1 MPVGVTNA
9 GLVGDGV
16 LRPAELGFQIL
27 KTRTATN
34 STGIPVWSEEVGSRT
49 IHIPLCES
57 KMEGEQYSI
66 SISGKSTIHVGWVLA
81 VGVFDSG
88 AQQMGDAKSASHP
101 DIRMRISTHESGKA
115 YKCTCSAA
123 AHRFTH
129 APPQPWTPSVAPP
142 IGVGIQR
149 GVASTLPR
157 EVALYADSRGAYWTR
172 VINDLSGPI
181 RLIFAPG
188 RSPTATL
195 MAHALC
201 ILLIWHRHL
210 MVPTLAI

>member
-1 MPVGVTNA
+1 
-9 GLVGDGV
+9 
-16 LRPAELGFQIL
+16 
-27 KTRTATN
+27 
-34 STGIPVWSEEVGSRT
+34 
-49 IHIPLCES
+49 
-57 KMEGEQYSI
+57 MEGEQYSI

>member
-1 MPVGVTNA
+1 MHTDSHALHPN
-9 GLVGDGV
+9 
-16 LRPAELGFQIL
+16 LGHPRLHYPSAWAF
-27 KTRTATN
+27 KGEWHRE
-34 STGIPVWSEEVGSRT
+34 SSE
-49 IHIPLCES
+49 P
-57 KMEGEQYSI
+57 
-66 SISGKSTIHVGWVLA
+66 
-81 VGVFDSG
+81 
-88 AQQMGDAKSASHP
+88 
-101 DIRMRISTHESGKA
+101 
-115 YKCTCSAA
+115 
-123 AHRFTH
+123 
-129 APPQPWTPSVAPP
+129 
-142 IGVGIQR
+142 
-149 GVASTLPR
+149 TLPR